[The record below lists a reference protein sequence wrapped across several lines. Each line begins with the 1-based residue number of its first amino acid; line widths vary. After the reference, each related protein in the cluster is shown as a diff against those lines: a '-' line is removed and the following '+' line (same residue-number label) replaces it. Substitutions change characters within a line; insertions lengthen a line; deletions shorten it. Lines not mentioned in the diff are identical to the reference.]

1 MLSNH
6 PLSFA
11 LMCVSLPALLAGAPA
26 FAASY
31 DAKSKIDSVI
41 VYPDAASVS
50 RVADVDLPAG
60 AHALVFRGLPMNIDP
75 ASLRVE
81 GEADGKLQIGSV
93 EARVAPVEAPQIDT
107 GIAEQLRRLRADR
120 DVQQTRIETLDAKRK
135 MIDRYAQASP
145 EKLGADSSPLDLEK
159 WSTAWDAVG
168 TAIGKVNEDIRQG
181 RVDLRDIDE
190 KIKALEGSNRPNES
204 RTRPLRE
211 VTVEVEAASALKGRL
226 VLTYRVAGA
235 SWRPIYD
242 AKLAT
247 TPKGGKAALE
257 LVRRAQV
264 SQRTGEDWKDVS
276 LSVSTVRVN
285 RGIKAPDM
293 QTQRLAFWE
302 PPAIVMRKAPMSVAR
317 GGIEASPAPAKPQ
330 QFGADAASGELARVA
345 VEETQAS
352 LEASAF
358 EAAFRIP
365 GRIDIQGD
373 GAQRSLRIGSKSVDA
388 DVLIRATPAFDQ
400 TAYLDVS
407 FVNDDEA
414 PLLPGE
420 ISIQR
425 DGVYV
430 GRGQINLITQGETA
444 RLGFGADD
452 KVKITRVPVRRKENE
467 PTWLGSTKTET
478 REFRTVVKNLH
489 DFPVK
494 VSIVDQIPISEN
506 SAIVI
511 EQLPATTPPTDK
523 IVEDKRGVM
532 GWTFDLTAGASKEI
546 KLAYRMKWPADRA
559 VAFETV
565 PNAPVQPLGGPNVR

>member
-1 MLSNH
+1 MLSN
-6 PLSFA
+6 PLSCA
-11 LMCVSLPALLAGAPA
+11 LMCVSLPALLAAAPA
-26 FAASY
+26 LAASY
-31 DAKSKIDSVI
+31 DTKSKIDSVI

-50 RVADVDLPAG
+50 RVAEVDLPAG

-93 EARVAPVEAPQIDT
+93 EARVAPAENPQVDT
-107 GIAEQLRRLRADR
+107 GVVEQLRRLRADR

-135 MIDRYAQASP
+135 MIERYAQASP
-145 EKLGADSSPLDLEK
+145 EKLGADASPLDIEK

-168 TAIGKVNEDIRQG
+168 TAIGKVNEDIRQA
-181 RVDLRDIDE
+181 RVDLRELDE
-190 KIKALEGSNRPNES
+190 KIKALEGSNRPNDA

-211 VTVEVEAASALKGRL
+211 VTVEVEAASALRGRL
-226 VLTYRVAGA
+226 VLTYRIAGA

-247 TPKGGKAALE
+247 DAKGGKAALE

-302 PPAIVMRKAPMSVAR
+302 PPAIVMRNAPMSAAR
-317 GGIEASPAPAKPQ
+317 GGIAAAPVPAEPQ
-330 QFGADAASGELARVA
+330 QFSADVASAERRKVAA
-345 VEETQAS
+345 EETQAS
-352 LEASAF
+352 IEASAF

-407 FVNDDEA
+407 FVNNDEA

-425 DGVYV
+425 DGIYV

-494 VSIVDQIPISEN
+494 VSIIDQIPISEN

-532 GWTFDLTAGASKEI
+532 GWTFDLTPGASKEI

-565 PNAPVQPLGGPNVR
+565 PNAPVQPLGGPTVR

>member
-1 MLSNH
+1 MLSN
-6 PLSFA
+6 PLSCA
-11 LMCVSLPALLAGAPA
+11 LMCVSLPALLAAAPA
-26 FAASY
+26 LAASY
-31 DAKSKIDSVI
+31 DTKSKIESVI

-81 GEADGKLQIGSV
+81 GSADGKLQIGSV
-93 EARVAPVEAPQIDT
+93 EARVAPVEAPQIDSS
-107 GIAEQLRRLRADR
+107 IADQLRRLRADR
-120 DVQQTRIETLDAKRK
+120 DVQQTRIDTLDAKRK

-145 EKLGADSSPLDLEK
+145 EKLGADSNPLDIEK
-159 WSTAWDAVG
+159 WATAWDAVG
-168 TAIGKVNEDIRQG
+168 TAIGKVNEEIRQAK
-181 RVDLRDIDE
+181 VDLREMDE
-190 KIKALEGSNRPNES
+190 KIKALEGSNRPNET

-211 VTVEVEAASALKGRL
+211 VTVEVEAASALKGKIT
-226 VLTYRVAGA
+226 LTYRVAGA

-247 TPKGGKAALE
+247 DAKGGKAALE

-302 PPAIVMRKAPMSVAR
+302 PPAVVMRNAPMSAAR
-317 GGIEASPAPAKPQ
+317 SGIAPAPAPAEMQ
-330 QFGADAASGELARVA
+330 QFNADAAGSERRKVA
-345 VEETQAS
+345 AEETQAS
-352 LEASAF
+352 IEASAF

-373 GAQRSLRIGSKSVDA
+373 GAQRSLRIGSKNVDA
-388 DVLIRATPAFDQ
+388 DVLIRATPAIDQ

-430 GRGQINLITQGETA
+430 GRGQINLVTQGETA

-478 REFRTVVKNLH
+478 REFRTVVKNQH
-489 DFPVK
+489 DFPIK
-494 VSIVDQIPISEN
+494 VSVIDQIPISEN

-511 EQLPATTPPTDK
+511 EQLAATTQPTEK
-523 IVEDKRGVM
+523 IVDDKRGVM
-532 GWTFDLTAGASKEI
+532 GWTFDLTPGASKEI

-565 PNAPVQPLGGPNVR
+565 PNGPVQPLGVR